1 MSEDSQSNHLWFAIL
16 WQLIPFNYYLVA
28 TDNVKSNHNIIY
40 QLTGTGCTLYY
51 HHILE
56 ECFSPWDRY
65 YECSRSNIR
74 NTFPREYWIVSLYSL
89 QLKRHTWHILMQW
102 SLKYRD
108 YVYNIAVAYSKPH
121 CKLTCSQSWMIPSSM
136 DLCMCVKCFCM
147 HQSDVVIYVWGTD
160 LQLYLPWIEPRTDT
174 LFVAY

>member
-56 ECFSPWDRY
+56 ECFSHETDIMNVQGVTLGIHFQ
-65 YECSRSNIR
+65 ENI
-74 NTFPREYWIVSLYSL
+74 
-89 QLKRHTWHILMQW
+89 
-102 SLKYRD
+102 
-108 YVYNIAVAYSKPH
+108 
-121 CKLTCSQSWMIPSSM
+121 
-136 DLCMCVKCFCM
+136 
-147 HQSDVVIYVWGTD
+147 G
-160 LQLYLPWIEPRTDT
+160 
-174 LFVAY
+174 